1 MDELIKNV
9 DLRLQTFM
17 FFLMFLSR
25 LINQKSIEMKRNRD
39 RRRFLRMKIRQRS
52 KRLRLCKFR
61 KMMQRRRQ
69 LFMCLIMN
77 FSTRTE
83 IDIYGLSIVGQI
95 CIRDLINWT
104 PQDWYKNVRMSQ
116 QTFNLVC
123 DQLAPII
130 QKQTTKLRIPV
141 PVGK

>member
-83 IDIYGLSIVGQI
+83 IDIYGLNIVGQI

-116 QTFNLVC
+116 QTFNHVC

-130 QKQTTKLRIPV
+130 QKQTTKLRIHV

>member
-83 IDIYGLSIVGQI
+83 IDIYGLNIVGQI

>member
-83 IDIYGLSIVGQI
+83 IDIYGLNIVGQI

-116 QTFNLVC
+116 QNFNLVC

>member
-39 RRRFLRMKIRQRS
+39 RRRFLRMQIRQRA

-61 KMMQRRRQ
+61 KMMKGEGNYRCYLTHRH
-69 LFMCLIMN
+69 
-77 FSTRTE
+77 
-83 IDIYGLSIVGQI
+83 
-95 CIRDLINWT
+95 
-104 PQDWYKNVRMSQ
+104 
-116 QTFNLVC
+116 
-123 DQLAPII
+123 
-130 QKQTTKLRIPV
+130 
-141 PVGK
+141 

>member
-1 MDELIKNV
+1 
-9 DLRLQTFM
+9 
-17 FFLMFLSR
+17 MFLSR

-83 IDIYGLSIVGQI
+83 IDIYGLNIVGQI

-116 QTFNLVC
+116 QTFNHVC

-130 QKQTTKLRIPV
+130 QKQTTKLRIHV